1 MTAEQVLQEAIIDLQ
16 RQDLGGDTRR
26 LVEEAA
32 QLLADGRDMEARA
45 LVEKAQAITS
55 RAYTR
60 AGAGSKADLAEFSAI
75 ERIAARMTHSVV
87 NAFIEALSELQR
99 DSAGQMKLMASALEE
114 RINERIEQEAKSRA
128 ASIVTLEESDR
139 AVSARV
145 AAHEEQLSV
154 LSRVVENLSPKV
166 HSAMEQ
172 IDQHTALL
180 RAIQERHAHRA
191 AALNEVL
198 DTIARLREP
207 KAMANEAAAGSGD

>member
-16 RQDLGGDTRR
+16 RQDLGGDMRR

-32 QLLADGRDMEARA
+32 QLLADGRDIEARA

-55 RAYTR
+55 RTYAR
-60 AGAGSKADLAEFSAI
+60 SGAGPRVDPQELTAI
-75 ERIAARMTHSVV
+75 ERVAARLTHSVV

-99 DSAGQMKLMASALEE
+99 DSAGQMKVMASALEE
-114 RINERIEQEAKSRA
+114 RINERIEREAKSRA
-128 ASIVTLEESDR
+128 ASIVTLEETDR

-145 AAHEEQLSV
+145 AAHEEQLAV

-166 HSAMEQ
+166 HSAIEQ

-180 RAIQERHAHRA
+180 QSIQERHAHRA

-207 KAMANEAAAGSGD
+207 KPLANQAQAG